1 MKKIHILLGI
11 AIMGL
16 LTSCLKDQEDLFDKP
31 SAQRAEEAIAAD
43 YKVLAGAEHGWLM
56 KYYPSPYRSY
66 GGYNVFLKF
75 TADGKVTCA
84 SDIEDPSATAESN
97 YKIVQ
102 SAGIVLSFDTFN
114 DIFHLFST
122 PDPILGAAGEGW
134 AGDYDFEFISVAAD
148 KIVLKGKKTGN
159 YATMVPWKDDN
170 WADYLTAVSAVE
182 EDMNFPKY
190 TMKVGA
196 TDVEVSKS
204 NRNFEMTYATATT
217 DTTINVPY
225 VVTDAGI
232 EFYEPIDING
242 TEISGFKYVAD
253 TFDFPT
259 TTDGGILLNGIV
271 PPINFTLVNDLWA
284 CSLSNIGEF
293 GTPYWTAVKE
303 QIMPQLGEYLN
314 YFYFGKNGAYWGFT
328 FNSGGYAGVIG
339 MQYELVGED
348 KIRLAYNSKGNYS
361 NGDWYVQNAR
371 FDYLVVPF
379 GCDTNT
385 NPVVR
390 TFTLTCDNPKS
401 PMWIQ
406 LADDDIPNNIIK
418 VWAVG
423 LDPFNE

>member
-182 EDMNFPKY
+182 EDMNFPKL
-190 TMKVGA
+190 
-196 TDVEVSKS
+196 
-204 NRNFEMTYATATT
+204 FLH
-217 DTTINVPY
+217 TIS
-225 VVTDAGI
+225 T
-232 EFYEPIDING
+232 ID
-242 TEISGFKYVAD
+242 Y
-253 TFDFPT
+253 
-259 TTDGGILLNGIV
+259 
-271 PPINFTLVNDLWA
+271 
-284 CSLSNIGEF
+284 
-293 GTPYWTAVKE
+293 
-303 QIMPQLGEYLN
+303 Q
-314 YFYFGKNGAYWGFT
+314 
-328 FNSGGYAGVIG
+328 
-339 MQYELVGED
+339 
-348 KIRLAYNSKGNYS
+348 
-361 NGDWYVQNAR
+361 
-371 FDYLVVPF
+371 
-379 GCDTNT
+379 
-385 NPVVR
+385 
-390 TFTLTCDNPKS
+390 
-401 PMWIQ
+401 
-406 LADDDIPNNIIK
+406 
-418 VWAVG
+418 
-423 LDPFNE
+423 